1 MAYDSK
7 SDSDS
12 SKAKESNN
20 SSNDSSSDESR
31 VIKAI
36 VGDNFR
42 PLFNREK
49 KDDKKMHDSKKKND
63 AKKTDTPNVCF
74 SKFWTGTCTRKNCE
88 FHGPGSKG
96 YAEKYWIH
104 ASETLVNHPDK
115 PKDCTLVLQQP
126 KKANPPVETK
136 KPGQGFITK
145 DKLQKLLTQLE
156 SSSVEESSESS
167 EESS

>member
-1 MAYDSK
+1 MY
-7 SDSDS
+7 
-12 SKAKESNN
+12 
-20 SSNDSSSDESR
+20 
-31 VIKAI
+31 
-36 VGDNFR
+36 
-42 PLFNREK
+42 
-49 KDDKKMHDSKKKND
+49 DSKKKND

-136 KPGQGFITK
+136 KHGHGFITK
-145 DKLQKLLTQLE
+145 DKLQNYWRNLNLVVQRK
-156 SSSVEESSESS
+156 VARVVRRVPDG
-167 EESS
+167 

>member
-1 MAYDSK
+1 MTQK
-7 SDSDS
+7 
-12 SKAKESNN
+12 
-20 SSNDSSSDESR
+20 
-31 VIKAI
+31 I
-36 VGDNFR
+36 
-42 PLFNREK
+42 
-49 KDDKKMHDSKKKND
+49 
-63 AKKTDTPNVCF
+63 DTPNVCI
-74 SKFWTGTCTRKNCE
+74 SKFWTGTCTRKNYE
-88 FHGPGSKG
+88 FNGPGSKG

-136 KPGQGFITK
+136 KPGHGFITK
-145 DKLQKLLTQLE
+145 DKLQKLLAQLE